1 MAGAGRHGTQQG
13 GAFVRIGR
21 RIGVGVAVLGSLLLA
36 VSGAVPALA
45 RGGPSLGLSHVIG
58 LRVAA
63 VANATSTTF
72 GGWVLGVKAAASVT
86 AEFKVPALQCTT
98 TMSGVVA
105 SSAMLTGS
113 SSSPKVDAGSV
124 LLTCSGGKPLAAPA
138 VFVNS
143 TETDGTQAVHA
154 GDLMKA
160 TVVTS
165 TTKTTATIADLTA
178 AHRFKFA
185 KSGAGA
191 ASFDERIL
199 DSAFA
204 QGGTL
209 LPVVDFGKISYR
221 KCAVSGK
228 AIGTVTPRMAVNM
241 QTGTGVLQ
249 ILTGAIT
256 GTAKNAFTTTWK
268 HS

>member
-1 MAGAGRHGTQQG
+1 M
-13 GAFVRIGR
+13 RIGR
-21 RIGVGVAVLGSLLLA
+21 RIGVGAVVLGSLLFAL
-36 VSGAVPALA
+36 SGAVPALA
-45 RGGPSLGLSHVIG
+45 RSGPSVGFSHVTG
-58 LRVAA
+58 LRATA
-63 VANATSTTF
+63 VANATSTSF
-72 GGWVLGVKAAASVT
+72 GGWVFGVKGATSVT
-86 AEFKVPALQCTT
+86 AVFKVSALTCTS
-98 TMSGVVA
+98 TMSGVVVSA
-105 SSAMLTGS
+105 AMLTGR
-113 SSSPKVDAGSV
+113 SSSPRVNAGSV
-124 LLTCSGGKPLAAPA
+124 LLTCSGGTPLAVPA

-165 TTKTTATIADLTA
+165 ATKTTATIADLTA
-178 AHRFKFA
+178 GHTFKFTR
-185 KSGAGA
+185 SGAGA

-209 LPVVDFGKISYR
+209 LPVVNFGKISFR
-221 KCAVSGK
+221 RCAVGGT
-228 AIGTVTPRMAVNM
+228 AIGTVTPRTAFNM
-241 QTGTGVLQ
+241 QTSTGVVQ

>member
-1 MAGAGRHGTQQG
+1 
-13 GAFVRIGR
+13 VRIGR

-36 VSGAVPALA
+36 LSGAGPALA
-45 RGGPSLGLSHVIG
+45 RGGPSAGFSHVTG
-58 LRVAA
+58 LRAAA

-72 GGWVLGVKAAASVT
+72 GGWVFGVTAAASVT
-86 AEFKVPALQCTT
+86 AEFKVPALNCTT

-113 SSSPKVDAGSV
+113 SSSPKVDAASV
-124 LLTCSGGKPLAAPA
+124 LLTCSGGKPLAVPA
-138 VFVNS
+138 VFVDS

-178 AHRFKFA
+178 GHTFQFA
-185 KSGAGA
+185 RSGAGG

-204 QGGTL
+204 QGST
-209 LPVVDFGKISYR
+209 LPVVNFGKITFR
-221 KCAVSGK
+221 KCAVGGK

-241 QTGTGVLQ
+241 QTSTGVLQ

>member
-1 MAGAGRHGTQQG
+1 M
-13 GAFVRIGR
+13 RIGR
-21 RIGVGVAVLGSLLLA
+21 RIGVGVAVVGSLLFAL
-36 VSGAVPALA
+36 SGAAPALA
-45 RGGPSLGLSHVIG
+45 RSGPSVGFSHVTG

-72 GGWVLGVKAAASVT
+72 GGWVFGVKAAASVT
-86 AEFKVPALQCTT
+86 AEFKVPALTCTN
-98 TMSGVVA
+98 TMSGVVV
-105 SSAMLTGS
+105 SSAMLTGT
-113 SSSPKVDAGSV
+113 SSSPKVNAASV
-124 LLTCSGGKPLAAPA
+124 LLACSGGKPLAVPA

-191 ASFDERIL
+191 ASLDERIL

-209 LPVVDFGKISYR
+209 LPVVNFGKISYR

-228 AIGTVTPRMAVNM
+228 AIGTVTPSTAVNM
-241 QTGTGVLQ
+241 QTSTGVLQ
-249 ILTGAIT
+249 ILTRAIT

>member
-1 MAGAGRHGTQQG
+1 MR
-13 GAFVRIGR
+13 VGR
-21 RIGVGVAVLGSLLLA
+21 RMGVGVAVLGSLLLA
-36 VSGAVPALA
+36 LNGAGPALA
-45 RGGPSLGLSHVIG
+45 RSGLPVGLSHVTG
-58 LRVAA
+58 LRAA
-63 VANATSTTF
+63 AGANATSTAF
-72 GGWVLGVKAAASVT
+72 GGWVFGVKAAASVT

-98 TMSGVVA
+98 AMSGIVV
-105 SSAMLTGS
+105 SGAMLTGR
-113 SSSPKVDAGSV
+113 SSSPRVDAGSV
-124 LLTCSGGKPLAAPA
+124 LLTCSGGTPLAVPA

-165 TTKTTATIADLTA
+165 TTKTTAAIADLTA
-178 AHRFKFA
+178 GHRFKFA
-185 KSGAGA
+185 KSGAGGT
-191 ASFDERIL
+191 SFDERVL

-204 QGGTL
+204 QGTV
-209 LPVVDFGKISYR
+209 LPVVNFGKITFS
-221 KCAVSGK
+221 KCAVGGT
-228 AIGTVTPRMAVNM
+228 AIGAVTPRTAVNM
-241 QTGTGVLQ
+241 QTSTGVLQ